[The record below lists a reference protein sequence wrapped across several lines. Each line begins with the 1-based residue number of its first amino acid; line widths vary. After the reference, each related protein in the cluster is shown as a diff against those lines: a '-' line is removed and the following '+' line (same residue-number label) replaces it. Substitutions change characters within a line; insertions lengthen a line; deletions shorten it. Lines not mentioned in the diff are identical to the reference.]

1 MGVHLIHGRASHT
14 WACISYMGVH
24 LIHGRAPLTQTCIS
38 YMGVHLIHGRAPL
51 TQTCI
56 SGIAVHLIHDYT
68 SHKLAIS
75 AAIPS
80 TEEVVAVDGGLE
92 CAAVQAKNT

>member
-1 MGVHLIHGRASHT
+1 MSVHLTYR
-14 WACISYMGVH
+14 
-24 LIHGRAPLTQTCIS
+24 RAPLTQTCIS
-38 YMGVHLIHGRAPL
+38 D
-51 TQTCI
+51 
-56 SGIAVHLIHDYT
+56 IAVHLIHDYL

-92 CAAVQAKNT
+92 CAAV